1 MKIKERDNLFE
12 RTFDQF
18 LAKNPRIES
27 FFMNKELS
35 TIIGFLF
42 FGVSCCSYLCI
53 GFFPTDLVKT
63 VNLPIPFLGIPVIIY
78 SSRFMSDYNTATRLL
93 NDFKD
98 NKKLEV
104 TIGTLGGIKTFNT
117 IEYVMRSSPKFIIR
131 KIIRENPHLMI
142 SVLKAM
148 RTNDIPIHGRGGMF
162 NKVFLPEDILQDG
175 ILLGDIEILGF

>member
-12 RTFDQF
+12 RSFDQF

-35 TIIGFLF
+35 QIIGFLF

-53 GFFPTDLVKT
+53 GFFPTDLIKA
-63 VNLPIPFLGIPVIIY
+63 VNLPIPFLGIPVVIY
-78 SSRFMSDYNTATRLL
+78 SSRFMSNYNTATRFL

-148 RTNDIPIHGRGGMF
+148 RCNDIPIHGRGGMF

>member
-12 RTFDQF
+12 RSFDQF

-35 TIIGFLF
+35 QIIGFLF

-53 GFFPTDLVKT
+53 GFFPTNLIKA

-78 SSRFMSDYNTATRLL
+78 SSRFMSNYNTTTRFL

-104 TIGTLGGIKTFNT
+104 IKFNLLSKNWKVDVIALGGIKSGN
-117 IEYVMRSSPKFIIR
+117 IR
-131 KIIRENPHLMI
+131 KINLTKTVGFGGI
-142 SVLKAM
+142 S
-148 RTNDIPIHGRGGMF
+148 F
-162 NKVFLPEDILQDG
+162 FEDINPAHKLM
-175 ILLGDIEILGF
+175 